1 MRSPRPAKPV
11 AQWTDARHRRGY
23 AGERLA
29 MAHLLQS
36 GWRIE
41 AHRFRLGHHD
51 VDLVARQGNLVA
63 FIEVKTRRSLRF
75 GCPEESLPPRKLAVL
90 TRLAELWRVRFGYPS
105 DRYRF
110 DVIAVQVEG
119 GSSTSPQLR
128 HIEDA
133 WRAVEK

>member
-1 MRSPRPAKPV
+1 MPRSRAPIPV
-11 AQWTDARHRRGY
+11 EAWTDPRHRKGY
-23 AGERLA
+23 AGERIA
-29 MAHLLQS
+29 MTYLLRA

-41 AHRFRLGHHD
+41 AHRFRMGHHD

-63 FIEVKTRRSLRF
+63 FIEVKTRASLRF
-75 GCPEESLPPRKLAVL
+75 GHPEEAVDHRKRAIL

-110 DVIAVQVEG
+110 DVIAVLEG
-119 GSSTSPQLR
+119 AGSSTSPQLR